1 MDFLALEQ
9 SVWTRL
15 QEEKRPIVLY
25 GMGDGADKIL
35 RQFERL
41 GIQAAAVFASDEFVR
56 GHSFRGFRVHRLDE
70 VVDAFGEDILIVIA
84 FASQRP
90 EMYALS
96 DFLIMVFVMVSEAV
110 T

>member
-35 RQFERL
+35 RQL
-41 GIQAAAVFASDEFVR
+41 GSP
-56 GHSFRGFRVHRLDE
+56 L
-70 VVDAFGEDILIVIA
+70 
-84 FASQRP
+84 
-90 EMYALS
+90 
-96 DFLIMVFVMVSEAV
+96 
-110 T
+110 

>member
-1 MDFLALEQ
+1 MRTAGFTGRLAERIIYQDTDKGVLEMDFLTLEQ
-9 SVWTRL
+9 SVWPRL

-56 GHSFRGFRVHRLDE
+56 GHSFRGFRVHRLD
-70 VVDAFGEDILIVIA
+70 
-84 FASQRP
+84 
-90 EMYALS
+90 
-96 DFLIMVFVMVSEAV
+96 
-110 T
+110 